1 MGDPKMFLGDVIYRA
16 GVFYAE
22 RSGHEESLEEFE
34 QKSKSMD
41 LTPRCSYRMFLFSDV
56 FNLLIISFGRVKE
69 CSQNRSTFQPS
80 RRSLRLTS
88 FPLALFLAIFLD
100 QYSTLDFGFM

>member
-1 MGDPKMFLGDVIYRA
+1 MFLGDVIYRA

-41 LTPRCSYRMFLFSDV
+41 LTP
-56 FNLLIISFGRVKE
+56 
-69 CSQNRSTFQPS
+69 
-80 RRSLRLTS
+80 
-88 FPLALFLAIFLD
+88 
-100 QYSTLDFGFM
+100 